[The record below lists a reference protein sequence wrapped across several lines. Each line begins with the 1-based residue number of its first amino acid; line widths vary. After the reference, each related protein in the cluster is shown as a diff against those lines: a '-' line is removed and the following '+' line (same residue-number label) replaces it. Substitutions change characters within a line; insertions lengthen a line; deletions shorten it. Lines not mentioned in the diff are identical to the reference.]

1 MILFASLV
9 FDLALLVIKCYRTR
23 NASFALRFISFAAI
37 INTVAYYM
45 IIGFSEIF
53 LPIIQFQTEY
63 LLFQMVCTISA
74 KIFVIWVFQ
83 QSVEST
89 AKRIHVYV
97 LAVMLSLCL
106 HGNPIK
112 GIATETILFLF
123 LLNEECYDIG
133 LEKKKPVNRQESD
146 LYLQTIEDSYRKNRA
161 LMHDLKNHII
171 VLRTLAEQKEYD
183 KFFEYTDTLSEK
195 VSENLFPVH
204 SGDVVLDALL
214 ADKYHAARRNQIFV
228 EFVDVRYHI
237 NFDSSDLCTVIGNL
251 FDNAIAEN
259 LKTSCVEDRRISV
272 SIRTTDGSM
281 LIEMKNPLFHEL
293 TIKNGLPAS
302 DKPDSVHHG
311 IGLRNVRRVCN
322 TYGGELL
329 WNDYDGVFTVT
340 VQLKITESR

>member
-1 MILFASLV
+1 MILSASLV
-9 FDLALLVIKCYRTR
+9 FDGALLAVKYYRTR
-23 NASFALRFISFAAI
+23 NAVFALRFIAFAAI
-37 INTVAYYM
+37 INMVAYYM
-45 IIGFSEIF
+45 VLGFTEFF
-53 LPIIQFQTEY
+53 LPNIQFQMAY
-63 LLFQMVCTISA
+63 PLFQIACTISA
-74 KIFVIWVFQ
+74 KIFVVWIFW
-83 QSVEST
+83 QSADST
-89 AKRIHVYV
+89 PKKIPVY
-97 LAVMLSLCL
+97 LLTVMLSLCL
-106 HGNPIK
+106 HGNPII
-112 GIATETILFLF
+112 GIAAQTILLLF
-123 LLNEECYDIG
+123 LLYEECYDIG

-237 NFDSSDLCTVIGNL
+237 KFDSSDLCTVIGNL

-259 LKTSCVEDRRISV
+259 LKTSCVDDRRISV
-272 SIRTTDGSM
+272 SIRTTDEH
-281 LIEMKNPLFHEL
+281 LFIEMKNPLFHEL

-340 VQLKITESR
+340 VQLKMTESR